1 MSTRFS
7 LRDVSL
13 LFALLAIA
21 AYFTYAL
28 RDPGQAVFY
37 EGNPFLSAR
46 TLSQLVVEVSIT
58 AMLAVGML
66 LVILPGHIDLAAGS
80 GVGLIG
86 GLATVL
92 INGTGW
98 VTQSLTAF
106 HEFIRTT
113 FGPEAAA
120 WCPPPPW
127 PDPVAMAFA
136 FVVAAV
142 FWGLMGM
149 LIVRQRIQAFIV
161 TLGGMLIFKGL
172 FWDVIGNRTIA
183 VSGPSQGKTW
193 SFVAGTETYT
203 IPQDW
208 MRRLA
213 TEYVEPKL
221 GLIAAGVIVLLM
233 LIVRMRAWARRKRL
247 AMEGDDFE
255 LTFIKWMIAAQLIF
269 IGVLVAN
276 QYKGVPLP
284 AVIFGAVAF
293 IVHTL
298 TRHTRF
304 GRHLYAIGGNE
315 EAAVLSGIRVQSVTV
330 WACILMGGI
339 VAITGFLQTAYTGS
353 TTTDIG
359 NLMELDAVAACV
371 IGGVALKGGRGTVMN
386 VFLGALI
393 MATLAKGMSLMGTE
407 PQQKYMVRG
416 AVLVLA
422 VWLNTRMNR
431 AGRGSLA

>member
-7 LRDVSL
+7 LRDLSL

-21 AYFTYAL
+21 AYFTYTL
-28 RDPGQAVFY
+28 RDPAQAMFF
-37 EGNPFLSAR
+37 ENNPFLASR

-80 GVGLIG
+80 GVGLLG

-92 INGTGW
+92 VNGTGW
-98 VTQSLTAF
+98 VTEYLHAF
-106 HEFIRTT
+106 HNFIGRT

-136 FVVAAV
+136 VVVASI
-142 FWGLMGM
+142 FWGIMGT
-149 LIVRQRIQAFIV
+149 LIVRGRIQAFII

-172 FWDVIGNRTIA
+172 FWMIIGSRTIPVTNA
-183 VSGPSQGKTW
+183 TQGKTW
-193 SFVAGTETYT
+193 TVTAGTETLQ

-208 MRRLA
+208 LRRLT
-213 TEYVEPKL
+213 TEYIEPKL
-221 GLIAAGVIVLLM
+221 GLIAAGVIVALM
-233 LIVRMRAWARRKRL
+233 FIVRLRAWARRKKL
-247 AMEGDDFE
+247 AIEGDDFE
-255 LTFIKWMIAAQLIF
+255 LAFVKWLIAAQMIF
-269 IGVLVAN
+269 IFVLVAN

-284 AVIFGAVAF
+284 AVLFAAVAF

-315 EAAVLSGIRVQSVTV
+315 EAAVLSGIRVRRVTV
-330 WACILMGGI
+330 CAFVLMGII
-339 VAITGFLQTAYTGS
+339 VAITGFMQTAYAGA
-353 TTTDIG
+353 TTTVIG
-359 NLMELDAVAACV
+359 DLMELDAVAACV
-371 IGGVALKGGRGTVMN
+371 IGGVSLKGGRGTVMG

-393 MATLAKGMSLMGTE
+393 MATLAKGMSLMGTGPE
-407 PQQKYMVRG
+407 LKYAIRG
-416 AVLVLA
+416 SVLVLA
-422 VWLNTRMNR
+422 VWMDTRLNRR
-431 AGRGSLA
+431 

>member
-1 MSTRFS
+1 MNPRFS
-7 LRDVSL
+7 LRDLSL
-13 LFALLAIA
+13 LIALLFIA
-21 AYFTYAL
+21 AYFSYAL
-28 RDPGQAVFY
+28 RDPAQAIFF

-58 AMLAVGML
+58 ATLAVGML

-98 VTQSLTAF
+98 VTQSLKAL
-106 HEFIRTT
+106 HDFIAAT
-113 FGPEAAA
+113 FGHDAAA

-136 FVVAAV
+136 FVVAAI

-161 TLGGMLIFKGL
+161 TLGGMLLFKGL

-193 SFVAGTETYT
+193 TLLAGGDSYT

-213 TEYVEPKL
+213 TDYVEPKL
-221 GLIAAGVIVLLM
+221 GILVAAAIVALM
-233 LIVRMRAWARRKRL
+233 LIVRLRAWARRKRL

-255 LTFIKWMIAAQLIF
+255 LTFLKWMIAAQLIF

-276 QYKGVPLP
+276 QHKGVPIP
-284 AVIFGAVAF
+284 AVVFGAVAF
-293 IVHTL
+293 LVHTL

-315 EAAVLSGIRVQSVTV
+315 EAALISGIRVQSVTI
-330 WACILMGGI
+330 WAFILMGGI
-339 VAITGFLQTAYTGS
+339 VAITGFMQTAYTGS

-359 NLMELDAVAACV
+359 NLMELDAIAACA

-386 VFLGALI
+386 VILGALI
-393 MATLAKGMSLMGTE
+393 MATLAKGMSLMGTD
-407 PQQKYMVRG
+407 PAVKHMVRG
-416 AVLVLA
+416 GVLVLA

-431 AGRGSLA
+431 R

>member
-1 MSTRFS
+1 MSNRFS
-7 LRDVSL
+7 LRDLSL

-21 AYFTYAL
+21 AYFTYSV
-28 RDPGQAVFY
+28 RDAGAGMFY
-37 EGNPFLSAR
+37 ENNPFLSAR

-80 GVGLIG
+80 GVGLLG

-98 VTQSLTAF
+98 VTESLAAF
-106 HEFIRTT
+106 HDFIART

-127 PDPVAMAFA
+127 PDPVAMLFTLVIATL
-136 FVVAAV
+136 
-142 FWGLMGM
+142 FWGFMGS
-149 LIVRQRIQAFIV
+149 LIVRGRIQAFIV

-172 FWDVIGNRTIA
+172 FWNVIGSRTIA
-183 VSGPSQGKTW
+183 VTGTSVGKTW
-193 SFVAGTETYT
+193 AVTAGGETFQ

-208 MRRLA
+208 LHRLT
-213 TEYVEPKL
+213 TEYVDART
-221 GLIAAGVIVLLM
+221 GLLAAGVIVGLM
-233 LIVRMRAWARRKRL
+233 FFARIRAWSRRKKL
-247 AMEGDDFE
+247 GIEGDDFE
-255 LTFIKWMIAAQLIF
+255 LTFVKWLIAAQMLLIF
-269 IGVLVAN
+269 VLVAN

-284 AVIFGAVAF
+284 AVIFAVVAF

-315 EAAVLSGIRVQSVTV
+315 EAAIISGIRVQRVTI
-330 WACILMGGI
+330 WAFILMGII
-339 VAITGFLQTAYTGS
+339 VAITGFMQTAYAGA
-353 TTTDIG
+353 TTTVIG
-359 NLMELDAVAACV
+359 DLMELDAVAACV
-371 IGGVALKGGRGTVMN
+371 IGGVSLKGGRGTVMG

-393 MATLAKGMSLMGTE
+393 MATLAKGMSLMGVGPE
-407 PQQKYMVRG
+407 HKYMIRG
-416 AVLVLA
+416 TVLVLA
-422 VWLNTRMNR
+422 VWMDTRLNRR
-431 AGRGSLA
+431 AV